1 MLRPTWRRSEMTQER
16 AAIYRRL
23 MASGGRGDL
32 FDRHLFAC
40 TVAAA
45 LAQHEKPL
53 EEYLGLTPPVLR
65 LLMAAYF
72 PHYRLD
78 LSGHFKLEEEAIEEE
93 DFRLLL
99 LQHRAKGVPEED
111 WLASIVARRAQA
123 NNHLWEDLGYA
134 ERGDLNGMFQRHFPS
149 LFALND
155 KNMRWKKFFYRLMCE
170 TEGLRLCKSPN
181 CADCPDMVSCFED
194 ESPLLQN
201 KKAG

>member
-1 MLRPTWRRSEMTQER
+1 MHDER

-53 EEYLGLTPPVLR
+53 EDYLGLTTSVLR
-65 LLMAAYF
+65 LVMAAYF
-72 PHYRLD
+72 PHYSLKID
-78 LSGHFKLEEEAIEEE
+78 GLAKPAEEAIEEE

-99 LQHRAKGVPEED
+99 LRHRTRNVPEEE
-111 WLASIVARRAQA
+111 WLAAIVARRAQA
-123 NNHLWEDLGYA
+123 NNHLWEDLGYND
-134 ERGDLNGMFQRHFPS
+134 RSDLNGMFQRHFPS

-181 CADCPDMVSCFED
+181 CAECPDLKTCFEE
-194 ESPLLQN
+194 ESPLLR
-201 KKAG
+201 KAI